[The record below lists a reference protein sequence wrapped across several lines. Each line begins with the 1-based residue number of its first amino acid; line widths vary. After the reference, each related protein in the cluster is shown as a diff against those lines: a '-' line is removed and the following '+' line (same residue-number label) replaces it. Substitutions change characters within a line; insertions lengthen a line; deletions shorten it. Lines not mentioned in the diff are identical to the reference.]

1 MSETKKPHH
10 FSVEGRALKA
20 QQEAEAQ
27 KNEGQGLAQSPN
39 TEIQNTTETVL
50 ETSAEVQKEASIPLS
65 QVQDIVKQMLEAER
79 AKTPPPTPQPAQQI
93 IQQVPVYSQKSEYD
107 IDDIP
112 EFKDWEIR
120 DREYE
125 LCDGT
130 KPITCSIPRV
140 HSDAVPL
147 QYTNKE
153 TKKVYPMRWA
163 TNQPSFFM
171 EKQSTTA
178 GSVIVSDIC
187 FDYGRLRVPAS
198 QINLQK
204 FLHIHQYKDILFK
217 EYDPNAK
224 SKKAVGDRKLKKQ
237 AEAYLF
243 DENSE
248 IVNRAIAGV
257 VCENYVPSWSLE
269 NLEEQLIAQIDLEN
283 GAQKFINLSTDPT
296 IKMKGIVKSA
306 LAKGDLIYSNY
317 RWLNGSRELIIEV
330 GKNQDEMDELVKYL
344 ESGVGRT
351 FYDYLQNC

>member
-1 MSETKKPHH
+1 MEEIKKPHPL
-10 FSVEGRALKA
+10 SKKA
-20 QQEAEAQ
+20 REAREKSKQEPQETSS
-27 KNEGQGLAQSPN
+27 LANNQAIE
-39 TEIQNTTETVL
+39 TQTETVQQTAG
-50 ETSAEVQKEASIPLS
+50 EEQKEASIPLS

-79 AKTPPPTPQPAQQI
+79 ANTPPPAPQVQQT
-93 IQQVPVYSQKSEYD
+93 IQQVPVYMPKSEHD

-147 QYTNKE
+147 QYTNNE

-171 EKQSTTA
+171 EKQSTTP
-178 GSVIVSDIC
+178 GSVIVSDIV
-187 FDYGRLRVPAS
+187 FEYGRLRVPAS

-204 FLHIHQYKDILFK
+204 FLHIHQYKDVLFK

-224 SKKAVGDRKLKKQ
+224 SKKAVEDRRMKKE
-237 AEAYLF
+237 AEDYLF
-243 DENSE
+243 DTNSE

-257 VCENYVPSWSLE
+257 LCENYVPSWTPE
-269 NLEEQLIAQIDLEN
+269 NLEEQLLAQIDLDK
-283 GAQKFINLSTDPT
+283 GAKRFIDLSTDPT
-296 IKMKGIVKSA
+296 IKMKGIIKSS
-306 LAKGDLIYSNY
+306 LAQGDLIYSNY

-351 FYDYLQNC
+351 FYDYLQNR